1 MILLDGRECAQRKTR
16 RLLQSLLKGP
26 LCLDLL
32 SNALDVL
39 EEVENAFL
47 LLKDLLL
54 LFLLLEESPEDSH
67 EGARLC
73 LDHPLL
79 HLLGL
84 ADPFVSLLRRDL
96 FPVLQ
101 DVSLDQVPV
110 LELLLLEL
118 LFLAAM
124 FHLHA
129 LLLVLHRFDLGER
142 NSNFVL
148 LCQYVKQVTLLLL
161 HLELEFADFLLLILH
176 LLAKLFEGV

>member
-1 MILLDGRECAQRKTR
+1 M
-16 RLLQSLLKGP
+16 QSLLKGP

-67 EGARLC
+67 EGARLR

-101 DVSLDQVPV
+101 DVSLDQVPI
-110 LELLLLEL
+110 LELFLLEL

-124 FHLHA
+124 FHLHT
-129 LLLVLHRFDLGER
+129 LLFVLHRFDLGQR

-148 LCQYVKQVTLLLL
+148 LC
-161 HLELEFADFLLLILH
+161 
-176 LLAKLFEGV
+176 